1 MKKFLCLLLV
11 ATLIPAAA
19 FAADND
25 KAAKKTKGAMN
36 TAPKSVIHVV
46 TVAWKKDATEAQ
58 IKAALEG
65 VRALPASYKGITRV
79 WTKSFKVQNAAG
91 TTLPRTHAF
100 VMEFA
105 DEKALADYT
114 NSEAQKKWY
123 ELYLP
128 IRESST
134 THDITN

>member
-19 FAADND
+19 FAEDND

-58 IKAALEG
+58 IKAALDG

>member
-1 MKKFLCLLLV
+1 MKKLIRLLLI
-11 ATLIPAAA
+11 ATLLPAAA
-19 FAADND
+19 FMAD
-25 KAAKKTKGAMN
+25 AAKSTKN
-36 TAPKSVIHVV
+36 PAPKSVIHVV

-58 IKAALEG
+58 IKAALDG
-65 VRALPASYKGITRV
+65 VRALPASFPGITRV
-79 WTKSFKVQNAAG
+79 WTRSIKVQNAAG

-105 DEKALADYT
+105 NEAALKAYAD
-114 NSEAQKKWY
+114 SDAQKEWY
-123 ELYLP
+123 KVYTS